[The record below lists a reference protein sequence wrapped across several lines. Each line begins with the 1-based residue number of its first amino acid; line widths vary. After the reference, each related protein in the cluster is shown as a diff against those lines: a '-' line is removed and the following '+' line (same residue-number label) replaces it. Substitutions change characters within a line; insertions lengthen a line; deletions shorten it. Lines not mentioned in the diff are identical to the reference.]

1 MFTSPK
7 QGILAGSVC
16 MVVLMLPWIT
26 AFFIYISAGNDVL
39 DPPTALDIVLIGVAV
54 VVSAF
59 FGYGFYKNSRLSI
72 IIFSLLAGVT
82 FVLSVFSIYQ
92 LINFR

>member
-7 QGILAGSVC
+7 QGILAGSIC
-16 MVVLMLPWIT
+16 LVVLMLPWIT
-26 AFFIYISAGNDVL
+26 AFFLYVIVGNEVL
-39 DPPTALDIVLIGVAV
+39 DPPTAMDIVLLGVAV
-54 VVSAF
+54 VVSVF
-59 FGYGFYKNSRLSI
+59 FGYGFYKNSRMSI
-72 IIFSLLAGVT
+72 IVFSLLAGVT

>member
-7 QGILAGSVC
+7 QGILAGSIC
-16 MVVLMLPWIT
+16 LVVLMLPWIA
-26 AFFIYISAGNDVL
+26 AFFLYVIVGNEVL
-39 DPPTALDIVLIGVAV
+39 DPPTAMDIVLLGVAV
-54 VVSAF
+54 VVSVF
-59 FGYGFYKNSRLSI
+59 FGYGFYKNSRMSI
-72 IIFSLLAGVT
+72 IVFSLLAGVT